1 MINRLITVSLL
12 AGLCAGLF
20 VAVLQHFSATPLIL
34 KAETFENA
42 EKAVSTLGAT
52 PGIMP
57 AVAQQQAPAL
67 LHLAHSHENAAP
79 KAAPS
84 VDHAHGE
91 DEGWKPENGLPR
103 TAFTTLVTVGT
114 AISFAFLLIGAMLAT
129 GANITMQST
138 LAYAAAAFFAFGLAP
153 AAGLAPELPGS
164 ASAALEARQVWWLS
178 TVLASAGGL
187 WLLLKSRSGWLG
199 LLGVALLLAPHVI
212 GAPHPVALESK
223 VPAEIAARFT
233 GLSIVLQGVLW
244 LAVGYAVG
252 RFWQWQEVR
261 NHGLSTTA

>member
-42 EKAVSTLGAT
+42 GKAASAFEPA
-52 PGIMP
+52 PGIVP
-57 AVAQQQAPAL
+57 TLAQQTPAI

-79 KAAPS
+79 KVAPGA
-84 VDHAHGE
+84 DHAHGE

-114 AISFAFLLIGAMLAT
+114 AISFAFLLIGVMLAT
-129 GANITMQST
+129 GANITPQSA

-199 LLGVALLLAPHVI
+199 LIGVALLLAPHVI
-212 GAPHPVALESK
+212 GAPHPAALESK

-252 RFWQWQEVR
+252 RFWQWQEVKT
-261 NHGLSTTA
+261 HGLGTTA

>member
-34 KAETFENA
+34 KAETYENA
-42 EKAVSTLGAT
+42 EKAASAFEPA
-52 PGIMP
+52 PGI
-57 AVAQQQAPAL
+57 VPAL
-67 LHLAHSHENAAP
+67 TQQTPAILHLAHSHEKTAP
-79 KAAPS
+79 NAAPS

-91 DEGWKPENGLPR
+91 EEGWKPENGLPR

-114 AISFAFLLIGAMLAT
+114 AISFAFLLIGVMLVT
-129 GANITMQST
+129 GANITSQSALT
-138 LAYAAAAFFAFGLAP
+138 YAAAAFFAFGLAP

-164 ASAALEARQVWWLS
+164 ASAALEARQLWWLS

-187 WLLLKSRSGWLG
+187 WLLLKLRSGWLG

-212 GAPHPVALESK
+212 GAPHPVTLESK

-244 LAVGYAVG
+244 LAVGYATG
-252 RFWQWQEVR
+252 RFWQWREVR
-261 NHGLSTTA
+261 NHELSTTA